1 LLKGLVLE
9 IEAVFEQSLLQELAD
24 IVEGNMNEYRSKD
37 GGCHIEPYIEGYR
50 VEARVHTG
58 LEEPDGNERHEKATY
73 QGIEYLMT
81 GIKLDVFLVASTNT
95 GNKDTEDSGEL
106 APYEI
111 TIMIDKP
118 PLHAVMDIADN
129 ASPVVKQLWVYGILE
144 KLNYE
149 RDVDEC
155 SEYLIDGLKFFGFFH
170 F

>member
-1 LLKGLVLE
+1 
-9 IEAVFEQSLLQELAD
+9 
-24 IVEGNMNEYRSKD
+24 
-37 GGCHIEPYIEGYR
+37 
-50 VEARVHTG
+50 
-58 LEEPDGNERHEKATY
+58 
-73 QGIEYLMT
+73 
-81 GIKLDVFLVASTNT
+81 VFLVASTNT
-95 GNKDTEDSGEL
+95 GDKDAEDSGEF

-118 PLHAVMDIADN
+118 PLHAVMDIADD
-129 ASPVVKQLWVYGILE
+129 ASPVVKQLWIYGILE